1 MKAKEYLKITIEDVI
16 KYFKFRLSEEEIE
29 IVRYYIERDFL
40 GLGKIE
46 ALMKDPNIED
56 ISCDGVNI
64 PVFVFHRDPRLGSIP
79 TNIVFDDPDEVGFFH
94 NKA

>member
-1 MKAKEYLKITIEDVI
+1 LARAKEYLKLQIEDVI
-16 KYFKFRLSEEEIE
+16 KYFKFRLSEEEVE

-46 ALMKDPNIED
+46 ALIKDPNIED

-79 TNIVFDDPDEVGFFH
+79 
-94 NKA
+94 NKYHF